1 MNEDKGQSFL
11 GRGWSFPIRFAS
23 GGMNPTVMVEDEE
36 DIRQSLH
43 IILSTRVGER
53 VMRSDFGTGLHNMV
67 YHNMDLTA
75 RTQLRAAI
83 ERAILYWEPRITLN
97 KVSFDMSEERSGK
110 LSILL
115 EYTVRQTNSRGN
127 IVYPYYYEEHF

>member
-1 MNEDKGQSFL
+1 MDEDKGHSFL
-11 GRGWSFPIRFAS
+11 GRGWAFPIQFS
-23 GGMNPTVMVEDEE
+23 GGINPIMMVEEEE
-36 DIRQSLH
+36 DIRQSLQ
-43 IILSTRVGER
+43 IILSTRLGER
-53 VMRSDFGTGLHNMV
+53 IMRSDFGTNLYNMV

-83 ERAILYWEPRITLN
+83 EKAVLYWEPRITLN
-97 KVSFDMSEERSGK
+97 NVSFDTSEERSGK

-115 EYTVRQTNSRGN
+115 EYTIRLTNSRGN